1 MLYIIEKESLEK
13 NLFPHQKK
21 AIEEWFNNNKQG
33 ILEMA
38 TGTGKTFTAINCLM
52 KFNKETENLIT
63 VIACPYTHLVSQWKG
78 ELEKY
83 NIARTYE
90 IYGANPNW
98 KRDLSKL
105 SSRIKRGIIKK
116 AIIFTT
122 HTTFSS
128 DFFKSKISVLDSDLF
143 LIADEMHHIGSERGI
158 QALLPNYKFRLG
170 LSATPSKY
178 MDDEATEIL
187 LDYFGGVIFKF
198 TLTDALLKRNPVT
211 LKTYLTPYE
220 YLPKKVTLTQ
230 TEISDYKKLT
240 RTLISLLNNNYSEDD
255 EENINSVLRKRRD
268 ILNNAEA
275 KYDELRKILQSYD
288 DLNHL
293 IVFCSHKQIDN
304 VLEILKEENVYPRHR
319 FTSKQSS
326 TKLKKFGGISERDKI
341 IMDFEK
347 GFYKALVAMKC
358 LDEGVD
364 VPSADKV
371 IIMSSTTNPMEY
383 IQRRGRVLRRCEGKE
398 LAYIYDM
405 IVVPD
410 DDGAY
415 VDTIIEK
422 ELERL
427 SEFIKPAK
435 NYDYCID
442 LLTKWGVLL

>member
-1 MLYIIEKESLEK
+1 M
-13 NLFPHQKK
+13 
-21 AIEEWFNNNKQG
+21 
-33 ILEMA
+33 
-38 TGTGKTFTAINCLM
+38 
-52 KFNKETENLIT
+52 
-63 VIACPYTHLVSQWKG
+63 
-78 ELEKY
+78 
-83 NIARTYE
+83 
-90 IYGANPNW
+90 
-98 KRDLSKL
+98 
-105 SSRIKRGIIKK
+105 
-116 AIIFTT
+116 
-122 HTTFSS
+122 
-128 DFFKSKISVLDSDLF
+128 
-143 LIADEMHHIGSERGI
+143 
-158 QALLPNYKFRLG
+158 
-170 LSATPSKY
+170 
-178 MDDEATEIL
+178 
-187 LDYFGGVIFKF
+187 
-198 TLTDALLKRNPVT
+198 
-211 LKTYLTPYE
+211 TPYE

-341 IMDFEK
+341 LMDFEK

-410 DDGAY
+410 DDVAY